1 MREEK
6 EKVVFL
12 AMHCVEKKREFREI
26 ALEDVCEGREEEEA
40 RLEVEEENFSVRWR
54 FLSRNREVLA

>member
-1 MREEK
+1 
-6 EKVVFL
+6 
-12 AMHCVEKKREFREI
+12 MHCVEKKKHEFREI
-26 ALEDVCEGREEEEA
+26 ALEDVCEGREEEA

>member
-1 MREEK
+1 
-6 EKVVFL
+6 
-12 AMHCVEKKREFREI
+12 MHCVEKKKREFREI
-26 ALEDVCEGREEEEA
+26 ALEDVCEGREEKEA